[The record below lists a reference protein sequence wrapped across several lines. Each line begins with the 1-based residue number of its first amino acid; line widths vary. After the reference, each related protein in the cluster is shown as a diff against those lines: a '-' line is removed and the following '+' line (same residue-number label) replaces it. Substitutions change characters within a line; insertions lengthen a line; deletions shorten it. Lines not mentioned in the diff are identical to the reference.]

1 MDITCDF
8 SAHRCTNI
16 VRLLIVFL
24 FIASS
29 NFIHAE
35 EKDKA
40 GEDNFITALTGGKV
54 HFSARYR
61 FENVDDDARLGGS
74 SLKDADASTI
84 RTSLGYETGL
94 FYGFGARLDL
104 ENVTEVG
111 SDDFND
117 GSNGKTQFATIID
130 PSGTEVDQAYLSF
143 AGIPDTILKGG
154 RQYITYRKAPFH
166 RYIGTILWRQ
176 NWQTFDAF
184 SVENKLLP
192 DTTISYAY
200 VWNVNRIFGEDATSP
215 LDNFDSDSH
224 FINIKYN
231 KIPYANLEGY
241 AYLLDFDNA
250 AGFSTDTF
258 GVRLT
263 GAYPLTEKVKAIYT
277 AEYADQSHAGNN
289 TADIDASYFLG
300 ELGGSVKLNNI
311 VELLTLKFSYELLEG
326 EGGADR
332 FVTIL
337 GTNHAY
343 QGWADRFLITPGD
356 GIEDYYV
363 TAVAKIW
370 GAKFIAS
377 YHDINSDNLHYDFGN
392 ELDLLLTKTFEKYY
406 TFGIKYSIYD
416 ADQNTTNIVQ
426 NGAGSGVAND
436 VNKFW
441 VWAQI
446 KF

>member
-1 MDITCDF
+1 M
-8 SAHRCTNI
+8 
-16 VRLLIVFL
+16 RLLIVFL

-61 FENVDDDARLGGS
+61 FEHVDDDARPGGS

-117 GSNGKTQFATIID
+117 GSNGKTEFATIID
-130 PSGTEVDQAYLSF
+130 PSGTEVDQAYLSY

-184 SVENKLLP
+184 SAENKSLP
-192 DTTISYAY
+192 DTIISYAY

-277 AEYADQSHAGNN
+277 SEYAD
-289 TADIDASYFLG
+289 
-300 ELGGSVKLNNI
+300 
-311 VELLTLKFSYELLEG
+311 
-326 EGGADR
+326 
-332 FVTIL
+332 
-337 GTNHAY
+337 
-343 QGWADRFLITPGD
+343 
-356 GIEDYYV
+356 
-363 TAVAKIW
+363 
-370 GAKFIAS
+370 
-377 YHDINSDNLHYDFGN
+377 
-392 ELDLLLTKTFEKYY
+392 
-406 TFGIKYSIYD
+406 
-416 ADQNTTNIVQ
+416 
-426 NGAGSGVAND
+426 
-436 VNKFW
+436 
-441 VWAQI
+441 
-446 KF
+446 